1 MQSIYQSPEQN
12 LANAI
17 VLQAV
22 TDYRNALKGISYSR
36 RQPPEKVIKEVKKF
50 FRSEWYRLLT
60 KVDSEFLIRELEKE
74 HLERSRNESNPN
86 SIDT

>member
-50 FRSEWYRLLT
+50 FRSEWLAHWKLKKIGVDIHEWYRE
-60 KVDSEFLIRELEKE
+60 DEQ
-74 HLERSRNESNPN
+74 NE
-86 SIDT
+86 